1 MNNYTKCPKIGI
13 KIHESN
19 TNNVVREDPFMKP
32 SRLAEPVSFH
42 NTTLRSLDLDLE
54 NYSLTDL
61 YHLFNIADGN
71 LDEISMK
78 SAKQMVLK
86 MHPDKSRLDSKYFL
100 FFSNAYK
107 RLFYVYEFQNKSSK
121 KQEQKEYYNDDK
133 TNNSAIL
140 NNLFEKNKSFK
151 DPKNFNSWFNETFE
165 KHRLEDPI
173 QQGYGD
179 WLKSNDD
186 FIDVNE
192 NVTKGNMNDIF
203 EQKKKQ
209 IQTITRYNGISDSYS
224 SVFGGSL
231 LDGSDSGE
239 GYTDL
244 KEAYTQTLIPV
255 TMEDYN
261 KMQKFNNISEYK
273 AHRERVDIT
282 PLSKEEANRKLL
294 YDNEKREQESA
305 ALAFKYAKES
315 EKAKEKQNSF
325 WGELKQ
331 LTGF

>member
-1 MNNYTKCPKIGI
+1 MSTCPKIGI

-19 TNNVVREDPFMKP
+19 NNYNKDPFMKP
-32 SRLAEPVSFH
+32 SRLSNPVSFH

-54 NYSLTDL
+54 NYSLSDL
-61 YHLFNIADGN
+61 YHLFNINDGN
-71 LDEISMK
+71 LDEESMK
-78 SAKQMVLK
+78 NAKQMVLK

-107 RLFYVYEFQNKSSK
+107 RLFSVYEFQNKSFQK
-121 KQEQKEYYNDDK
+121 KEQKEYFNDDK
-133 TNNSAIL
+133 TNNAEIL

-151 DPKNFNSWFNETFE
+151 DPKNFNSWFNDAFE

-209 IQTITRYNGISDSYS
+209 IQTITKYTGITDSYS
-224 SVFGGSL
+224 SIFGGSL
-231 LDGSDSGE
+231 LDGSDSGG

-255 TMEDYN
+255 TTDDFN
-261 KMQKFNNISEYK
+261 NMQKFNNVSEYK
-273 AHRERVDIT
+273 AHRERVDVT

-294 YDNEKREQESA
+294 YENKQRDQESA

-331 LTGF
+331 LTGL